1 MNTAVLMVWRMG
13 PKYGLQESSRD
24 PSPGS
29 RRPTVS
35 GRVAVNRRGGRSL
48 WFIHVK
54 SMEGV
59 PAVIGR
65 RGRNASGSL
74 ARVHGRVAAGTLCAV
89 ALAEH
94 EQGAAGE
101 QHRQGAAGKA

>member
-35 GRVAVNRRGGRSL
+35 GRVAVIRRGGRSL
-48 WFIHVK
+48 WFIHG
-54 SMEGV
+54 M
-59 PAVIGR
+59 
-65 RGRNASGSL
+65 
-74 ARVHGRVAAGTLCAV
+74 AAGRLEDWAR
-89 ALAEH
+89 ALLMLRNCLVWESILMLAMLP
-94 EQGAAGE
+94 ASS
-101 QHRQGAAGKA
+101 

>member
-35 GRVAVNRRGGRSL
+35 GRVAVIRRGGRSL
-48 WFIHVK
+48 WFPV
-54 SMEGV
+54 SAPV
-59 PAVIGR
+59 
-65 RGRNASGSL
+65 RGTGFVRYAPSGM
-74 ARVHGRVAAGTLCAV
+74 
-89 ALAEH
+89 
-94 EQGAAGE
+94 
-101 QHRQGAAGKA
+101 